1 MQKRLNLSYVSLSD
15 VSTSDDEEKLF
26 EDNKKAVDTLYAA
39 RFRNNFTC
47 ANPHGSKYPHLHP
60 NLAKSFNNHL
70 QELGFDIKD
79 GEAKTFPC
87 GSIFELIDKT
97 LMSVNL
103 AVANKPNQQVRQLLP
118 QLNCHTPQVPTLE
131 YADES
136 VLFIPASSFGYMAHT
151 AKVSGCKVVI
161 LKLDENG
168 CIDKTIFTE
177 KLDKYKH
184 RTKVFAMINPNNP
197 TATFWSQQEVDSLT
211 PYLQDMDLIIE
222 DATFAG
228 ITPEALRKA
237 LKAPLDDD
245 FAKRDTAKY
254 QDFKAEKEAFKEYV
268 NSSNFKSSHKPGS
281 CFNNSDLQ
289 EKTMLFYSP
298 AKELSAEYRISCTVV
313 PKKLQNNLKSKFNF
327 DTEGGLGSFNF
338 NKDCQNGTIALLND
352 PNKATENTN
361 YYIARFKQ
369 VKQIINAFN
378 QLLSTKLKVENT
390 EFIKLTPKEFTATN
404 VVTLDCSG
412 LRGLVVDGEVL
423 EKDLVLF
430 NKIVKYAKAG
440 LVPGSANFTRS
451 DKMHLRIVLGEEYDS
466 YYGFEEG
473 LCNFEKYIN
482 PKKQELANGTPLQG
496 SVTPLHPS
504 SSSNN
509 SSMNSSKST
518 GHDSDNED
526 TDNLCI
532 TSFESSSDDKQ
543 ARIDLVQQFQ
553 SKFISA
559 LSSKYPNNA
568 TKCTITPSVFKG
580 TK

>member
-1 MQKRLNLSYVSLSD
+1 MQIIPNLSD

-26 EDNKKAVDTLYAA
+26 EDNDKAVDTLYAA
-39 RFRNNFTC
+39 FFRNNFTC
-47 ANPHGSKYPHLHP
+47 ANPHGSKYPHLDQ
-60 NLAKSFNNHL
+60 NLAESFRRHL
-70 QELGFDIKD
+70 IKLGYDIKD

-103 AVANKPNQQVRQLLP
+103 AVAKKAAQQARQLSL

-131 YADES
+131 YADKS

-168 CIDKTIFTE
+168 CIDKTIFTK

-197 TATFWSQQEVDSLT
+197 TATFWSQQEVDSLK
-211 PYLQDMDLIIE
+211 PYLQEMDLIIE

-228 ITPEALRKA
+228 ITREALRKA

-245 FAKRDTAKY
+245 FAKRYTAKY
-254 QDFKAEKEAFKEYV
+254 QDFEAEKEAFKEYV
-268 NSSNFKSSHKPGS
+268 KSSNFKSSHKPGS

-327 DTEGGLGSFNF
+327 DIEGGLGSFNF

-361 YYIARFKQ
+361 YYIARFNQ
-369 VKQIINAFN
+369 VKRIINEFN
-378 QLLSTKLKVENT
+378 VILSSKLGVENK

-412 LRGLVVDGEVL
+412 LRGLVVDDEVL
-423 EKDLVLF
+423 KNDLVLF
-430 NKIVKYAKAG
+430 DKMVKYAKAG

-451 DKMHLRIVLGEEYDS
+451 DKMHLRIVLGEERES

-473 LCNFEKYIN
+473 SCNFEKYIN
-482 PKKQELANGTPLQG
+482 PKKQELASQTPSQQDETPL
-496 SVTPLHPS
+496 PHAS
-504 SSSNN
+504 SGNN
-509 SSMNSSKST
+509 SSLNSSKST
-518 GHDSDNED
+518 GRDSISEYDCN
-526 TDNLCI
+526 
-532 TSFESSSDDKQ
+532 SDMFPFGLQDDDEQ
-543 ARIDLVQQFQ
+543 ARIDLGQQFQ

-559 LSSKYPNNA
+559 LSSKYPNNPPL
-568 TKCTITPSVFKG
+568 TSL
-580 TK
+580 